1 MQLVWGAIG
10 QLRFRNA
17 KEYYTSLGIFANP
30 ELTSIRWEE
39 NTKTGSYAD
48 AYRLRV
54 HSATQKA
61 KLPNAIKNALKDGGR
76 INCNPYVLNLLDNHG
91 FVMSGNRIVASYEDV
106 INTIPND
113 DPDDLRAFIE
123 GYNLLRK
130 DSGNKKRVTYQTESI
145 DVSSAVLKINSAPKG
160 KKKVTKR
167 KHPIG
172 KRDYIQKALDDFETG
187 EAGERIVYN
196 HERQKLKTAKANGL
210 ITDLKNKLEW
220 VSQED
225 DSAGY
230 DIKSYDPKTKREM
243 YIEVKTTTAGALEP
257 FFMTANEVE
266 KSQKYGEDYYIY
278 RVYKM
283 NKKSARIVD
292 CYVLNGD
299 VSQNKHLK
307 FSSNGYV
314 VEITIGDEE

>member
-10 QLRFRNA
+10 QLKFRND

-54 HSATQKA
+54 HSATKKA
-61 KLPNAIKNALKDGGR
+61 KLPNAVKNALKDGGR

-91 FVMSGNRIVASYEDV
+91 FVMSGNMIVASYEDV
-106 INTIPND
+106 INTIPKD
-113 DPDDLRAFIE
+113 DPDNLRAFIE

-130 DSGNKKRVTYQTESI
+130 ESGSRKKVTYQTESI
-145 DVSSAVLKINSAPKG
+145 DVSSAVLKIKNVPKG
-160 KKKVTKR
+160 KKKKEKR

-196 HERQKLKTAKANGL
+196 YERQKLITAKENGL
-210 ITDLKNKLEW
+210 IADLKNKLEW
-220 VSQED
+220 ISQED

-243 YIEVKTTTAGALEP
+243 YIEVKTTTADALEP
-257 FFMTANEVE
+257 FFMTANEIE
-266 KSQKYGEDYYIY
+266 KSQKYGRDYYIY
-278 RVYKM
+278 RLYKM
-283 NKKSARIVD
+283 NKKNTSSVD

-299 VSQNKHLK
+299 VSKNKHLRI
-307 FSSNGYV
+307 SSNGYV
-314 VEITIGDEE
+314 VEIAIDDGK